1 MLTSVKTSR
10 RQGQSREGVSE
21 GSLSAK
27 RRADEQKPDIRPS
40 SRVEWAPDYKDQ
52 QSALYGK
59 SGGCVVTVHVLI
71 RGDLS
76 HVRWVLLG
84 ESNCGPVRKDWNNH
98 RTYGD
103 TRSAPCGNA
112 WRDETEVSRRHSSQ
126 MATVMGG
133 TR

>member
-10 RQGQSREGVSE
+10 RQGQSREGLSE

-40 SRVEWAPDYKDQ
+40 SRVEWAPDHKDQ

-59 SGGCVVTVHVLI
+59 SGGCVATVHVLI

-76 HVRWVLLG
+76 HRRRVLLR
-84 ESNCGPVRKDWNNH
+84 ESNCGPVRKNWNNH
-98 RTYGD
+98 RTL
-103 TRSAPCGNA
+103 
-112 WRDETEVSRRHSSQ
+112 RRYAQ
-126 MATVMGG
+126 RGM
-133 TR
+133 R